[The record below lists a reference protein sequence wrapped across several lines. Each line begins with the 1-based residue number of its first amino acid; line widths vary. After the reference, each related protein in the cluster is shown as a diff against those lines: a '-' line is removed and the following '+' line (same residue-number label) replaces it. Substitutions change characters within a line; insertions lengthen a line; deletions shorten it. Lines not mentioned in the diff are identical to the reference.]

1 MEKRTILIANDDGIG
16 AEGIARLA
24 AAALPFGR
32 VFVAAPDTQ
41 CSGMSQKLTIRG
53 ELSVTEAP
61 FPVPVEAAWAVGGTP
76 ADCVKAAI
84 KALLPVR
91 LDVVLTGINRGYN
104 AGFDIAYS
112 GTVGAAMEGALNG
125 RPAMAVSLGHER
137 EDIYDKAAA
146 LAVRVFDGLRAHPLP
161 PFSVLNLNYP
171 ERDEALGLK
180 ATSLRT
186 LRYLDDYEPE
196 IGEDGETR
204 YTLVGGLDK
213 SMADGEDDYTW
224 LKRGYA
230 TMTVLTYDLTHDA
243 ATKALEGRI

>member
-91 LDVVLTGINRGYN
+91 PDVVLTGINRGITR
-104 AGFDIAYS
+104 ASTSRIPARS
-112 GTVGAAMEGALNG
+112 AL
-125 RPAMAVSLGHER
+125 RWRL
-137 EDIYDKAAA
+137 
-146 LAVRVFDGLRAHPLP
+146 
-161 PFSVLNLNYP
+161 
-171 ERDEALGLK
+171 
-180 ATSLRT
+180 
-186 LRYLDDYEPE
+186 
-196 IGEDGETR
+196 
-204 YTLVGGLDK
+204 
-213 SMADGEDDYTW
+213 
-224 LKRGYA
+224 
-230 TMTVLTYDLTHDA
+230 
-243 ATKALEGRI
+243 